1 MKDYQKRLVEEY
13 KQLKERLIKLGN
25 FIKDQ
30 DGLKSED
37 SVLKYSVEILKMQY
51 NTMKSYYQ
59 VLEFLLKLEDIELSP
74 KKRYSVAIPV
84 GDGFYKTL
92 VQKPSTGE
100 LVLGDRYYSSLEVL
114 KRHNR
119 NVPDGGLTENRIK
132 NSSCDWAWLDGYEV
146 EQEKLYTVEIEGVS
160 SGKLFKNIRTNEYL
174 FHIGNGFYGYTDK
187 LTETEIKQ
195 KDERLWQF
203 AKEVEE

>member
-1 MKDYQKRLVEEY
+1 MKDYQKRMAEEY
-13 KQLKERLIKLGN
+13 SQLKERLIKLGN

-30 DGLKSED
+30 EGLKSED

-51 NTMKSYYQ
+51 NAMKSYYQ
-59 VLEFLLKLEDIELSP
+59 VLEFRLKLEGLELSP

-92 VQKPSTGE
+92 VQKSSTGE

-119 NVPDGGLTENRIK
+119 NVPDGGLTEDRIK
-132 NSSCDWAWLDGYEV
+132 NSACAWA
-146 EQEKLYTVEIEGVS
+146 
-160 SGKLFKNIRTNEYL
+160 
-174 FHIGNGFYGYTDK
+174 
-187 LTETEIKQ
+187 
-195 KDERLWQF
+195 WQF
-203 AKEVEE
+203 AKEVETDE

>member
-1 MKDYQKRLVEEY
+1 MKNHQKRMAEEY
-13 KQLKERLIKLGN
+13 SQLKERLIKLGN

-51 NTMKSYYQ
+51 NAMKSYYQ
-59 VLEFLLKLEDIELSP
+59 VLEFRLNLEGIELSP
-74 KKRYSVAIPV
+74 KKKYTVAIPV
-84 GDGFYKTL
+84 GDGYHKTL
-92 VQKPSTGE
+92 VQKSSTGE

-132 NSSCDWAWLDGYEV
+132 NSSCDWAW
-146 EQEKLYTVEIEGVS
+146 
-160 SGKLFKNIRTNEYL
+160 
-174 FHIGNGFYGYTDK
+174 
-187 LTETEIKQ
+187 
-195 KDERLWQF
+195 QF
-203 AKEVEE
+203 AKELPDE